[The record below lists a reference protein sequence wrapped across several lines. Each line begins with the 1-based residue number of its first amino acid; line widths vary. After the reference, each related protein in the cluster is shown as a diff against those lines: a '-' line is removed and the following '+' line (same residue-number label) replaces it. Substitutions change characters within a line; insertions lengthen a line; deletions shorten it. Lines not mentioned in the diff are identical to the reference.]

1 MTKKILL
8 LNGHPAEKSLSRY
21 FSQHYRAAA
30 EAAGHQVTEYH
41 LADMVF
47 DVDFGVSHYQDAKEL
62 EHDLQKFEQDLANAD
77 HFVLL
82 FPIWWGGLPA
92 KLKGLLDRALLPG
105 KAFDPRILKMGVPTP
120 LYTGKTGRVIM
131 TSDTPNWILR
141 WLYGQGIVKQVKS
154 QILHFIGIKPAKFT
168 HFSPAG
174 DASEATIQTWVT
186 QIRALGAEGA

>member
-8 LNGHPAEKSLSRY
+8 LNGHPAEKSLSRH
-21 FSQHYRAAA
+21 FSNQYCAAA
-30 EAAGHQVTEYH
+30 QAAGHQVTEYH
-41 LADMVF
+41 LSDMVF
-47 DVDFGVSHYQDAKEL
+47 DVDFGVSHYQDAKKL
-62 EHDLQKFEQDLANAD
+62 EDDLQKFEQDLANAD

-82 FPIWWGGLPA
+82 FPMWWGGLPA

-174 DASEATIQTWVT
+174 DASETTIQTWT
-186 QIRALGAEGA
+186 AQIRDLGQKGA